1 MNSYNL
7 TFVPTF
13 ILQSLHRP
21 AAERNS
27 AVVEALGIIRSEGAR
42 GLYRGL
48 TPELCKIMP
57 MVAITFS
64 VYEYM
69 KDYFGVV
76 RC

>member
-1 MNSYNL
+1 
-7 TFVPTF
+7 
-13 ILQSLHRP
+13 LHR
-21 AAERNS
+21 AAHERNS
-27 AVVEALGIIRSEGAR
+27 AATEALRIVRAEGAR

-69 KDYFGVV
+69 KDYFGIV
-76 RC
+76 R